1 MQESKVHSFHIPV
14 MGLAFSIDTPVK
26 VARFGISSVV
36 SIVDDILI
44 EHMRKQHA
52 LERGE
57 EYTPITTKDFDYR
70 ARRITEYLN
79 LLQRIVHDQV
89 ASLRASAF
97 EKGSEIVKYFE
108 MLADQSPLKAL
119 YQRMKDAADSVT
131 RARLEQELRN
141 EVVAGVIDVN
151 IMTKLD
157 RLAPPKDGKQLPPEF
172 SDALSSL
179 RGFAKSDLTSS
190 VVLSAGLN
198 SRLFNYMTQFPD
210 FLPDEQGN
218 LKKKVTLK
226 VSDYRSA
233 YIQGKILAKK
243 GIWVSEYRVESGL
256 NCGGHAFASD
266 GDLLGPIL
274 EVFKTNKSALI
285 NELHE
290 LYSAALVSKGIRVPE
305 TPLPVLLTVQGG
317 IGTALE
323 DEFLRD
329 FYQVDGTGWGS
340 PFLLVPEA
348 TNVDERTR
356 QQLAA
361 AKEPDFYTSDSS
373 PLGIPFNNLRNTTGE
388 QQLYRR
394 VENGKPGSACEKK
407 FLVSNTEFTKDPI
420 CLASSQYQ
428 RLKIKQLK
436 SMDLPPDEL
445 EQKLA
450 KVYEKTCLC
459 EDLAATALNNNGECG
474 ETPLPVAICPG
485 PNLAYFSKI
494 ATLEEMVGH
503 IYGRIQ
509 LMTAADRPNMFIN
522 EIRLNIDHLKKEI
535 QKAWDS
541 MTAREQARFAAY
553 RSNLQEGIEYYK
565 SLIPKLVKETERY
578 RETMRAQLLA
588 LEEEL
593 MQIVIPC
600 PVEYARVELIVS
612 VG

>member
-1 MQESKVHSFHIPV
+1 
-14 MGLAFSIDTPVK
+14 MGLAFSVDTPVK

-57 EYTPITTKDFDYR
+57 AYTPITTKDYDYR

-79 LLQRIVHDQV
+79 LLQRIVHDQI
-89 ASLRASAF
+89 ASLRDSAF

-119 YQRMKDAADSVT
+119 YHRMT
-131 RARLEQELRN
+131 RADDSKIKVQLEQELRAKI
-141 EVVAGVIDVN
+141 VAGEIDVN

-157 RLAPPKDGKQLPPEF
+157 RLAPPKNGQQLPPEF

-179 RGFAKSDLTSS
+179 RGFAKSNLNSS

-198 SRLFNYMTQFPD
+198 SRLFSYMAQFPD
-210 FLPDEQGN
+210 FLPDEHGK
-218 LKKKVTLK
+218 LRKRVTLK

-243 GIWVSEYRVESGL
+243 GIWVSEYRIESGL

-274 EVFKTNKSALI
+274 EVFKTNKATLI

-290 LYSAALVSKGIRVPE
+290 LYCAALQSRGVQAPDN
-305 TPLPVLLTVQGG
+305 PLPVRATVQGG
-317 IGTALE
+317 IGTTAE

-329 FYQVDGTGWGS
+329 YYQVDGTGWGS

-348 TNVDERTR
+348 TNVDEKTR
-356 QQLAA
+356 RQLAEA
-361 AKEPDFYTSDSS
+361 TRDDFYISDSS

-388 QQLYRR
+388 QQLYQR
-394 VENGKPGSACEKK
+394 VEKGKPGSPCEKK
-407 FLVSNTEFTKDPI
+407 FLCRNTEFTNDPI
-420 CLASSQYQ
+420 CTASAQYQ
-428 RLKIKQLK
+428 RLKIKQLEE
-436 SMDLPPDEL
+436 MNLPPDEL
-445 EQKLA
+445 KQRLG

-459 EDLAATALNNNGECG
+459 EDLAATALNNNGVCG
-474 ETPLPVAICPG
+474 PSPLPVAVCPG

-494 ATLEEMVGH
+494 VTLEEMVGH

-509 LMTAADRPNMFIN
+509 LMTVTDRPSLFIN

-535 QKAWDS
+535 QKVIDS
-541 MTAREQARFAAY
+541 ISVREQARFAAY
-553 RSNLQEGIEYYK
+553 RANLQEGIEYYR
-565 SLIPKLVKETERY
+565 SLIPQLVKETERY
-578 RETMRAQLLA
+578 RELMRMQLLE

-600 PVEYARVELIVS
+600 PVEPQVQLVLRTRFQ
-612 VG
+612 